1 MDSMNSLQLE
11 REVLSILFSDKDA
24 CDGYIETIKTEYFF
38 SRSLRIIFSTMQR
51 LYKEKKPVDLTL
63 VRNDLLKSGLLV
75 EAGGEDELAEISM
88 LSTNPECFGEY
99 IQELKTMWQ
108 KREIRRFAIGL
119 AESNKE
125 VKDISADVE
134 RFFSEINAS
143 STEKGLERFGEIL
156 QEVYFPM
163 MDERIKKEKQIGI
176 PTGFKTVDRLTGGFA
191 KGNLVIMA
199 ARPSVGK
206 TTLAVNMAMNVAMRN
221 IPVYIFSIEMTSVQL
236 VDRIIS
242 SVTHIDS
249 NRLKTGDL
257 SIHMQQELV
266 AGSGTLYRIP
276 LYIDQTG
283 TITPQEIRQRIKKKI
298 KETREYP
305 GLVVIDHLQLLHMQL
320 KGRRFENREKEMAE
334 ISRYFKSMAKE
345 LGTTVLAISQLS
357 RDSDKRWKDGS
368 GRKPRLSDLRDSGAL
383 EQDADIVYLIHRPKA
398 YDASANEEEDENAC
412 ELILAK
418 SRDGQTGVIPMSFEG
433 KFYQFSEITKE
444 F

>member
-1 MDSMNSLQLE
+1 MNSLQLE